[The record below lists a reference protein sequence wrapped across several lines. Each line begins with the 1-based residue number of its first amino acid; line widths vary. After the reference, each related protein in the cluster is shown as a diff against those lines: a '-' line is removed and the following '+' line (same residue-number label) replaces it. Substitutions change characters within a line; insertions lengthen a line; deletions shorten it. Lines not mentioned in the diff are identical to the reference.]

1 MPYPGLPLGSMKAA
15 LSVPGGR
22 LSYLIRDSLAFG
34 PTVDTQLAA
43 VGIPKGSLTWHQF
56 YWGTQ
61 TVADTVDPA
70 TVTSPLA
77 AGQPSRL
84 NGRILVQEVLN
95 DTVVPNSATRYLV
108 NALGGRSV
116 MGIGQNSVTQAVLD
130 AIAPNYKQLSYSVG
144 SRIVSPVIYQ
154 RNSANTNVA
163 LKTAVAT
170 TGTDLSSGTN
180 INLEGYFQFD
190 QTGSG
195 HGALLS
201 PTDPANAL
209 VQRQAAWFLGYDLDG
224 LSTSRAAIDP
234 VGWTTLPIPSRDG
247 MPHRLSMP
255 DVQELG
261 TYILPPIQLSP
272 VQMPWITRDSLR
284 WFGNR

>member
-1 MPYPGLPLGSMKAA
+1 
-15 LSVPGGR
+15 
-22 LSYLIRDSLAFG
+22 
-34 PTVDTQLAA
+34 
-43 VGIPKGSLTWHQF
+43 
-56 YWGTQ
+56 
-61 TVADTVDPA
+61 VDPA

-84 NGRILVQEVLN
+84 SGRILVQEVLN

-130 AIAPNYKQLSYSVG
+130 AIAPNYKQLSYNVG

-170 TGTDLSSGTN
+170 TATDLSSGTN

-190 QTGSG
+190 
-195 HGALLS
+195 
-201 PTDPANAL
+201 
-209 VQRQAAWFLGYDLDG
+209 
-224 LSTSRAAIDP
+224 
-234 VGWTTLPIPSRDG
+234 
-247 MPHRLSMP
+247 
-255 DVQELG
+255 
-261 TYILPPIQLSP
+261 
-272 VQMPWITRDSLR
+272 
-284 WFGNR
+284 